1 MLPRTASQH
10 RRPGTGV
17 GFILAFYGIAA
28 ALTLIAAAITFA
40 ALSAREVGAVEAI
53 GTITASEER
62 RVYDSVG
69 PPRTVHR
76 PTIEF
81 TDESGARHTIRGD
94 DQGRSATVGEPAIV
108 HYHPDDPA
116 GAWHADKRN
125 EIVIPFIILLFT
137 AGFVIAGL
145 VHLLKALLRRSR

>member
-1 MLPRTASQH
+1 M
-10 RRPGTGV
+10 RRPPTEVRRRGTSV
-17 GFILAFYGIAA
+17 GLILAFYGIAA

-40 ALSAREVGAVEAI
+40 ALSAREVGAVETT

-62 RVYDSVG
+62 RVHDSVG

-81 TDESGARHTIRGD
+81 TDESGTRHTIRGD
-94 DQGRSATVGEPAIV
+94 DQGRPATVGDRAIV

-116 GAWHADKRN
+116 DAWHADKRN

-145 VHLLKALLRRSR
+145 VHLLKELLRRNR

>member
-1 MLPRTASQH
+1 M
-10 RRPGTGV
+10 RRPPTEVRRRGTSV
-17 GFILAFYGIAA
+17 GLILAFYGIAA

-40 ALSAREVGAVEAI
+40 ALSAREVGAVETT

-62 RVYDSVG
+62 REHDSVG

-81 TDESGARHTIRGD
+81 TDESGTRHTIRGD
-94 DQGRSATVGEPAIV
+94 DQGRPATVGDPAIV

-116 GAWHADKRN
+116 DAWHADKRN

-137 AGFVIAGL
+137 AGIVVAGL
-145 VHLLKALLRRSR
+145 VHLIKVLLRRSR

>member
-1 MLPRTASQH
+1 M
-10 RRPGTGV
+10 RRPPTEARRRGTSV
-17 GFILAFYGIAA
+17 GLILAFYGIAA

-40 ALSAREVGAVEAI
+40 ALSAREVGAVETT

-62 RVYDSVG
+62 RVHDSVG

-81 TDESGARHTIRGD
+81 TDESGTRHTIRGD
-94 DQGRSATVGEPAIV
+94 DQGRPATVGDPAIV

-116 GAWHADKRN
+116 DAWHADKRN

-145 VHLLKALLRRSR
+145 VHLLKELLRRSR

>member
-1 MLPRTASQH
+1 MVRSSPSDRRRGAS
-10 RRPGTGV
+10 V

-40 ALSAREVGAVEAI
+40 ALSAREVGAVETT

-62 RVYDSVG
+62 REHDSVG

-81 TDESGARHTIRGD
+81 TDESGTRRTIRGD
-94 DQGRSATVGEPAIV
+94 DQGQPAAVGDPAIV

-116 GAWHADKRN
+116 DAWHADKRN

-137 AGFVIAGL
+137 AGFVVAGL
-145 VHLLKALLRRSR
+145 VHLIKVLLRRSR